1 MYTFV
6 SRLPHSSLVLY
17 TYNYNIYVYMCIRVH
32 RYSGLRRDD
41 FNDVIDSLTSLFS
54 SEIGPAR
61 DRESSLRQEGYV
73 YAGGGCIRG
82 LKTTKDGKQW
92 VST

>member
-1 MYTFV
+1 MYN
-6 SRLPHSSLVLY
+6 LIY
-17 TYNYNIYVYMCIRVH
+17 TDYICTY

-61 DRESSLRQEGYV
+61 DRESSLRHEGYV
-73 YAGGGCIRG
+73 YASGGCIRG

-92 VST
+92 VCT